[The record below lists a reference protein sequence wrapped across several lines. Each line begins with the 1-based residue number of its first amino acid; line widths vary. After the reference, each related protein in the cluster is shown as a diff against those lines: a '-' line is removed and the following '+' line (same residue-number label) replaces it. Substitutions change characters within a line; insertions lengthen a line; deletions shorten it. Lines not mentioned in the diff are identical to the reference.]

1 MFISSHE
8 IEHSFSNEA
17 QRLVY
22 RRLRRRT
29 KRRLRDTRSVAD
41 SHLVHSSALI
51 SSSLLH
57 STHDCQNN
65 TILVPLTIFVITAHI
80 CTMMMQFDHDEFL
93 PPFVKLST
101 SPYCTN
107 ISSQYHGTHYNDN
120 SQHGARYNSTE
131 RTPLPLPG
139 ESQRTYLSTVNV
151 HNDRLIDS
159 AHFPQPMSHNSTYTS
174 PSIAHVCSDRPA
186 DSTRI
191 VSYIRRQYARTVPN
205 VDIVGSSKC
214 HTRHLATGGVAR
226 FNYVLVTN
234 SNPVTT
240 CASDGRVNPYPNMVA
255 RLETPS
261 LANSKWD

>member
-1 MFISSHE
+1 MTVARVHSKSQPCSSNQCDTARLESKLIRRFKMMFISSHE

-41 SHLVHSSALI
+41 SHLVHSSTLI
-51 SSSLLH
+51 SSSFLH
-57 STHDCQNN
+57 SSHNCQDN

-80 CTMMMQFDHDEFL
+80 CTMIMQFDHDEFL

-107 ISSQYHGTHYNDN
+107 ISSQYDGTRYNDN

-139 ESQRTYLSTVNV
+139 ESQRTVSG
-151 HNDRLIDS
+151 R
-159 AHFPQPMSHNSTYTS
+159 A
-174 PSIAHVCSDRPA
+174 
-186 DSTRI
+186 RI
-191 VSYIRRQYARTVPN
+191 EV
-205 VDIVGSSKC
+205 
-214 HTRHLATGGVAR
+214 
-226 FNYVLVTN
+226 
-234 SNPVTT
+234 
-240 CASDGRVNPYPNMVA
+240 
-255 RLETPS
+255 
-261 LANSKWD
+261 

>member
-8 IEHSFSNEA
+8 NEYSFSNEA

-41 SHLVHSSALI
+41 SHLVHSSTLI
-51 SSSLLH
+51 SPSFPHPSH
-57 STHDCQNN
+57 NCQNN

-80 CTMMMQFDHDEFL
+80 CTMMMQFDHDKFL

-107 ISSQYHGTHYNDN
+107 ISSQYDGRTHYNDN

-131 RTPLPLPG
+131 CTPLPLPG
-139 ESQRTYLSTVNV
+139 ESQRTHLSTVNV

-159 AHFPQPMSHNSTYTS
+159 AQHFAQPMSHNSTYTS
-174 PSIAHVCSDRPA
+174 LLSPTYVAIDRLTVLVLYHTSV
-186 DSTRI
+186 DSTLGL
-191 VSYIRRQYARTVPN
+191 S
-205 VDIVGSSKC
+205 
-214 HTRHLATGGVAR
+214 
-226 FNYVLVTN
+226 
-234 SNPVTT
+234 
-240 CASDGRVNPYPNMVA
+240 
-255 RLETPS
+255 
-261 LANSKWD
+261 